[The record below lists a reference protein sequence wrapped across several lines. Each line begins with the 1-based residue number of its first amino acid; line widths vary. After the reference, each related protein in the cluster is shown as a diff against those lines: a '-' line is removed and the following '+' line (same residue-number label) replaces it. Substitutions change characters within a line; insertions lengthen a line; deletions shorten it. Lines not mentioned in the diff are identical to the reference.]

1 MTATSPIAIRTDVLQ
16 RAERNARTL
25 GLSVSDYLSRLVLK
39 DTHPARKKLEI
50 FPVEH
55 GWGPVPKQVQARWDK
70 DIKEFEEEEKRG
82 SIRPGVRGATSV
94 QELREQ
100 LDAEATFLTHGKDN

>member
-1 MTATSPIAIRTDVLQ
+1 MTATSPISISTDIVQ

-25 GLSVSDYLSRLVLK
+25 GLSVSEYLSRLVLK
-39 DTHPARKKLEI
+39 DTHPTRKKLEV

-55 GWGPVPKQVQARWDK
+55 GWGPVPKHVQERWDK
-70 DIKEFEEEEKRG
+70 DIKEFEEEEKQG

-94 QELREQ
+94 QELREL
-100 LDAEATFLTHGKDN
+100 LDAETTLL

>member
-1 MTATSPIAIRTDVLQ
+1 MTATSPIAIRTDIVQ

-25 GLSVSDYLSRLVLK
+25 GLSVSEYLSRLVLK

-55 GWGPVPKQVQARWDK
+55 GWGSVPKAVNERWDK
-70 DIKEFEEEEKRG
+70 DIKAFDEEEKRH
-82 SIRPGVRGATSV
+82 PQPGATTAAA
-94 QELREQ
+94 LIAM
-100 LDAEATFLTHGKDN
+100 LNADEAD